1 MTVGF
6 GMIGAGQMA
15 HIHAVA
21 IAEQAPGAAR
31 LVAVTSGSRAPA
43 LAAEFGAEAEPSIES
58 LLARKDIDAVVIA
71 TPHTAHLPNV
81 LAAAA
86 AGKHIVLEKPMGL
99 DVDECRQMIDA
110 CDAAGVYL
118 SLAKI
123 SRWLEAVR
131 VGHDLVRR
139 RRGRRTARH
148 PRPPALPGLPQHRLA
163 ARSRARAGRGST
175 GAATAATS
183 SAGSRGASPSSSS
196 PGSPRAATDMPGPDR
211 HGHLR
216 VPGRPAGQ
224 PPDVVRDPGTAAT
237 ERAHY
242 TIVGTEAVVDV
253 HAYGGVD
260 ILRGDTREAVYRDE
274 RFTDANTTWDEHA
287 PYFRR
292 GFAAQV
298 RDLVEAVEDGRPPT
312 IDGEDGLDRGGDG
325 DRRHP
330 LLARG
335 HRRPPLNPRLARAPS
350 PAYASGVRTI
360 FCVLSSI
367 QSQSISAPRPGP
379 GGRCL

>member
-21 IAEQAPGAAR
+21 ITEQGAGRAR
-31 LVAVTSGSRAPA
+31 LVAVAGGTRAPA
-43 LAAEFGAEAEPSIES
+43 LAAEFEAEAEPSIES
-58 LLARKDIDAVVIA
+58 LLARGDVDAVVIA

-86 AGKHIVLEKPMGL
+86 AGKHILLEKPMAL
-99 DVDECRQMIDA
+99 DVAGCHQMIDA
-110 CDAAGVYL
+110 CRTASVHL

-131 VGHDLVRR
+131 IGKDLIADGVA
-139 RRGRRTARH
+139 GDLIAIH
-148 PRPPALPGLPQHRLA
+148 VHRLFPGYPNTGWPLDPREGGSWLDWGSHGCDIVRWYAGREPTLVA
-163 ARSRARAGRGST
+163 ARFASRRADVPDLT
-175 GAATAATS
+175 GMATFEF
-183 SAGSRGASPSSSS
+183 
-196 PGSPRAATDMPGPDR
+196 PGSLLASLFMSYEIPG
-211 HGHLR
+211 
-216 VPGRPAGQ
+216 A
-224 PPDVVRDPGTAAT
+224 AAT

-242 TIVGTEAVVDV
+242 TAIGTDAVIDV

-260 ILRGDTREAVYRDE
+260 VLRGDERKAVYRDE

-298 RDLVEAVEDGRPPT
+298 RDLVEAIDDDRPPT
-312 IDGEDGLDRGGDG
+312 ISGEDGLIAVAMATGAVRSWRED
-325 DRRHP
+325 
-330 LLARG
+330 AVV
-335 HRRPPLNPRLARAPS
+335 RL
-350 PAYASGVRTI
+350 
-360 FCVLSSI
+360 
-367 QSQSISAPRPGP
+367 
-379 GGRCL
+379 

>member
-21 IAEQAPGAAR
+21 IAEQEPRRRPGSSPSPAAR
-31 LVAVTSGSRAPA
+31 APRRWPPNSAPRPSRRSSPC
-43 LAAEFGAEAEPSIES
+43 SI
-58 LLARKDIDAVVIA
+58 AKDIDAVVIA

-131 VGHDLVRR
+131 VGHDLVAD
-139 RRGRRTARH
+139 GAAGEPLVIH
-148 PRPPALPGLPQHRLA
+148 VHRLFPGYPNTGWPLDPREGGA
-163 ARSRARAGRGST
+163 WLDWGSHGCDLVRWFAGREPELVV
-175 GAATAATS
+175 ARFA
-183 SAGSRGASPSSSS
+183 SR
-196 PGSPRAATDMPGPDR
+196 RTDMPDLTGMATFEF
-211 HGHLR
+211 
-216 VPGRPAGQ
+216 PGGLLANILMSYEI
-224 PPDVVRDPGTAAT
+224 PGTAAT

-242 TIVGTEAVVDV
+242 TIVGTEAVVDI

-298 RDLVEAVEDGRPPT
+298 RDLVEAVEDGRPPA
-312 IDGEDGLDRGGDG
+312 IDGKDGLIAVAMATGAIRSWREDTVV
-325 DRRHP
+325 
-330 LLARG
+330 
-335 HRRPPLNPRLARAPS
+335 RL
-350 PAYASGVRTI
+350 
-360 FCVLSSI
+360 
-367 QSQSISAPRPGP
+367 
-379 GGRCL
+379 